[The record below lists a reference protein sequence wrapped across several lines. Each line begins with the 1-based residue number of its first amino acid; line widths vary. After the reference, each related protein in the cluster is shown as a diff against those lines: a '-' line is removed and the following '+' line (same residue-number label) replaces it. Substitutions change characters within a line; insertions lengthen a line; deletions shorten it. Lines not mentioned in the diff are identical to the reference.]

1 MRLQKFL
8 ARSGV
13 ASRRGSEALVAAG
26 RVRVN
31 GATVTEMGTKV
42 DPAHDVV
49 EVDGAPARLL
59 KRTSCSCCTS
69 RWAT

>member
-13 ASRRGSEALVAAG
+13 ASRRGSEALVAGG

-31 GATVTEMGTKV
+31 GATVT
-42 DPAHDVV
+42 
-49 EVDGAPARLL
+49 
-59 KRTSCSCCTS
+59 
-69 RWAT
+69 